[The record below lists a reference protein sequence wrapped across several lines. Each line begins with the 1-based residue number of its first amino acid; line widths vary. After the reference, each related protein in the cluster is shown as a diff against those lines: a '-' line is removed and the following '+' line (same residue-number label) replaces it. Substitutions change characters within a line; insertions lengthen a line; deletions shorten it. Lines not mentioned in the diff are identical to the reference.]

1 MKLKNMISV
10 IKRGLLSGKVGGGF
24 LCGLCLL
31 STLSV
36 TTSCEDMLDKGNDYV
51 IYADDRLISNPA
63 DTVTSVLGIL
73 NKLQGIAVRTNLFGE
88 LRADLVEV
96 RDNATIDIKD
106 IASLEIGDDNA
117 YNNPRDYYAVINNC
131 NYFLAHAD
139 PNAGNANRNEKYFEA
154 EIAQVHSIRAWTY
167 LQMVLVY
174 GSVPFVTEPI
184 VKENQSHE
192 DDYDWYD
199 LQQICQYFIN
209 DLMPYY
215 GKAYPEYGSIG
226 GDIDPELCFY
236 PTQVVMGDLYLW
248 LAACTQDKEMAK
260 LAAKAYYD
268 YIIWDL
274 NGKQYLYT
282 TNARVYWGETALKE
296 SRFMMG
302 PSGAATNFNQMRSAW
317 GTQVQEFVTAI
328 PMDSASADGYYNEL
342 RKLYNVQ
349 YEEGGE
355 LIEASI
361 TPSNVIRDLS
371 KAQTYVGYYTDGISK
386 RWVTL
391 QESDFTEEEI
401 NDGYF
406 GDLRFCEDFLQRT
419 TKYNSKEVDLQYIMK
434 HRYQHIGIY
443 RSAQIY
449 LRMAEALNYAGYP
462 QFAKQILTMGLSDDV
477 IQCEVLR
484 FYPTKADSA
493 YIQQFEFNDT
503 YFKPYVNNYA
513 IKTRYGV
520 VYGWEPQARSDREL
534 TSCNMWGIHGRGSGY
549 PFMDP
554 NYAALAVDST
564 TYPYD
569 VMGSIGKQPVKGD
582 YPYPSE
588 GELLKKNF
596 KPESWTRYPYQ
607 LTVAEYIS
615 LYNIVLSIRDQRKYN
630 NTGTFDKYDNYVDSV
645 SKYRSYLALQE
656 ETDRLDDIFADDLA
670 AYNARVKV
678 FQDADYA
685 WREQTYNDPA
695 LVAQQQEII
704 DRCILDEQALEL
716 VYEGNRFYD
725 LMRRAYWYGDNSIL
739 ANAVSQRNAAV
750 GSRLSDRHN
759 WFVKYKGKFGLK

>member
-1 MKLKNMISV
+1 MKT
-10 IKRGLLSGKVGGGF
+10 IKHLYKKTYAI

-31 STLSV
+31 CGLCV
-36 TTSCEDMLDKGNDYV
+36 NTSCEDMLDKGNDYV
-51 IYADDRLISNPA
+51 IYADDRLISKPA

-139 PNAGNANRNEKYFEA
+139 PNAGNENRNEKYFEA
-154 EIAQVHSIRAWTY
+154 EIAQIHSIRAWTY

-192 DDYDWYD
+192 DDYPWYN
-199 LQQICQYFIN
+199 LEQICQYFID
-209 DLMPYY
+209 DLKPYY
-215 GKAYPEYGSIG
+215 GPAYPEYGSIG

-260 LAAKAYYD
+260 QAAKSYYD

-274 NGKQYLYT
+274 NGKKYLYT
-282 TNARVYWGETALKE
+282 TNNRVYWSESALKE

-302 PSGAATNFNQMRSAW
+302 PSGSATNFAQTRSAW
-317 GTQVQEFVTAI
+317 GTETQEFITAI
-328 PMDSASADGYYNEL
+328 PMDSAAADGFYNEL
-342 RKLYNVQ
+342 RKLYNAQ

-355 LIEASI
+355 FIEASI
-361 TPSNVIRDLS
+361 SPSDVIRNLS
-371 KAQTYVGYYTDGISK
+371 KAQTYIGYYSDGITK
-386 RWVTL
+386 RWITL

-406 GDLRFCEDFLQRT
+406 GDLRFCEDYMERT

-443 RSAQIY
+443 RAAQIY
-449 LRMAEALNYAGYP
+449 LRLAEALNYAGYP

-477 IQCEVLR
+477 IEAEVLR
-484 FYPTKADSA
+484 FYPTVADST

-503 YFKPYVNNYA
+503 YFKPYVSNYA
-513 IKTRYGV
+513 YKTRYGV

-534 TSCNMWGIHGRGSGY
+534 LSCNMWGIHGRGSGY

-554 NYAALAVDST
+554 NYAVLAVDST
-564 TYPYD
+564 DYPYD
-569 VMGSIGKQPVKGD
+569 VMAGIGKQPVKGD
-582 YPYPSE
+582 YPYPSQIQME
-588 GELLKKNF
+588 GFKKF
-596 KPESWTRYPYQ
+596 KPESWLRYPYE
-607 LTVAEYIS
+607 LSVAEYIS
-615 LYNIVLSIRDQRKYN
+615 LYNIVLNIREQRKYTS
-630 NTGTFDKYDNYVDSV
+630 TGTFDKYDHYVDSV
-645 SKYRSYLALQE
+645 AKYRSYLDLQE
-656 ETDRLDDIFADDLA
+656 ETDRLDDIYADDLA

-685 WREQTYNDPA
+685 WREQTYTDPV
-695 LVAQQQEII
+695 LVAAQQRII
-704 DRCILDEQALEL
+704 DQCILDEQALEL

-739 ANAVSQRNAAV
+739 ANAVSQRDAAV
-750 GSRLSDRHN
+750 GARLNERSN
-759 WFVKYKGKFGLK
+759 WFIKYKGKFGLK